1 MTLRLLADLLKYSSG
16 IGLSI
21 LFGAAT
27 TAIFA
32 RLASPAELGS
42 YLLIYALISGLCTPL
57 SMGLS
62 QPVLRLLPAFQRDGR
77 EGEVL
82 HAFFWLGL
90 LVAALG
96 TASVALVMFF
106 AFGGAYVEFEYI
118 VPAMVMAF
126 FTINGAGQ
134 AAVLEATLAS
144 TRWSVFATLTAF
156 LKLCLPLLLFPF
168 LGATR
173 ALLWGTAA
181 AVIAAWLLRNHQQR
195 RELPMSHV
203 GLRQM
208 GRLWREAASFGAP
221 FALTG
226 VGDQTLAFSDRFII
240 GALLGAATVG
250 LYSTNYSIAEKLLI
264 MVQAPLIYAAQPRV
278 ISLWEHGSRHEAE
291 QMIRTATRWL
301 IMVGVPV
308 LTFAIVR
315 SELLSDVV
323 LGDTFTEA
331 HQVIPIV
338 TAAILIWAASQY
350 GHVSFQLA
358 KTTWIISVA
367 LLSAAAA
374 NVASVFLLTNA
385 IGYLGGAIGTAIG
398 YSVYA
403 LIVYCMSRVRGPIP
417 WRLPWWTLAHTGC
430 AAAAA
435 AALWM
440 LIVPQRLTGFVD
452 LVLIAVGVAAGAAAY
467 AVLLLVFKEVSVTFS
482 PRSIT
487 ALVRAA
493 PQGRKDA

>member
-42 YLLIYALISGLCTPL
+42 YLLIFALISGLCTPL

-62 QPVLRLLPAFQRDGR
+62 QPVLRLLPAFQREGR

-82 HAFFWLGL
+82 QAFFWLGL
-90 LVAALG
+90 LVAAVG
-96 TASVALVMFF
+96 AAIVALVMVF
-106 AFGGAYVEFEYI
+106 AFGGAYFEFEYV

-126 FTINGAGQ
+126 FSINSAGQ

-144 TRWSVFATLTAF
+144 TRWSLFATLTAF
-156 LKLCLPLLLFPF
+156 LRLSLPLLLFPF
-168 LGATR
+168 LGAAR
-173 ALLWGTAA
+173 SLLWGTTA
-181 AVIAAWLLRNHQQR
+181 AVVVMWLLRNHQQR
-195 RELPMSHV
+195 REIPMSPV
-203 GLRQM
+203 GWRRM
-208 GRLWREAASFGAP
+208 GGLWREAASFGAP

-240 GALLGAATVG
+240 GALLGTAAVG
-250 LYSTNYSIAEKLLI
+250 LYSTNYSIAEKLFI

-278 ISLWEHGSRHEAE
+278 ISLWEHGSHQEAE
-291 QMIRTATRWL
+291 HMIRTATRWL
-301 IMVGVPV
+301 IMLGIPV
-308 LTFAIVR
+308 LTFATVR
-315 SELLSDVV
+315 SELLSDIV
-323 LGDTFTEA
+323 LGDAFTEA
-331 HQVIPIV
+331 HAVIPIV

-374 NVASVFLLTNA
+374 NVASVLLLTNA
-385 IGYLGGAIGTAIG
+385 IGYLGGAIGTAMG

-403 LIVYCMSRVRGPIP
+403 LIVYGMSRIRGPIV
-417 WRLPWWTLAHTGC
+417 WRLPWWTLAHAGC

-435 AALWM
+435 AAVWV
-440 LIVPQRLTGFVD
+440 LIIPQRLTNVVD
-452 LVLIAVGVAAGAAAY
+452 IVLIAVGGVAGAATY
-467 AVLLLVFKEVSVTFS
+467 ALLLLVFREVSVTLS

-487 ALVRAA
+487 ALLRAV